1 MSELI
6 YEYFTLLELLLLS
19 ANLILLAFSRPLLQ
33 LLNSHQNE
41 NGQFKDRLH
50 IFRLFNVLVLLF
62 VVINALVLPVAEHS
76 RVVRILTSILIV
88 YLAYLTSHLLNYFIK
103 KRFGK
108 KREVNE
114 KEVLSET
121 YNSRVLSLLSS
132 LLLFVMALIA
142 IVQILGFDS
151 LLEAGG
157 VIGFVGVL
165 LALTQ
170 GAWAPDII
178 SGLVIL
184 NSKLFNE
191 GDVIELNEG
200 SVPIICVVHKTKVF
214 HTELLNLV
222 NNHRIMLQ
230 NSNIR
235 SHIIQNLSRFA
246 SAKGLRESMEFNIGY
261 EVDEERVRA
270 MFDSA
275 YQRVIEDADILIEKQ
290 HPLEVRALAAGD
302 YAVQWAIFYYIKD
315 VKKLLNTRQLFLS
328 VILEAARQHEISLAT
343 PLLHQG
349 AQRCD

>member
-191 GDVIELNEG
+191 GDVIE
-200 SVPIICVVHKTKVF
+200 VF
-214 HTELLNLV
+214 V
-222 NNHRIMLQ
+222 I
-230 NSNIR
+230 
-235 SHIIQNLSRFA
+235 LSR
-246 SAKGLRESMEFNIGY
+246 
-261 EVDEERVRA
+261 
-270 MFDSA
+270 
-275 YQRVIEDADILIEKQ
+275 Q
-290 HPLEVRALAAGD
+290 
-302 YAVQWAIFYYIKD
+302 
-315 VKKLLNTRQLFLS
+315 
-328 VILEAARQHEISLAT
+328 
-343 PLLHQG
+343 
-349 AQRCD
+349 